1 MMTWGQPRLMRK
13 VKETVSECMSQMFD
27 LVLEKSEIKGERD
40 RFLTY
45 RELDNA
51 VQGRIKVA
59 DRLLKGLIFDSIEP
73 GLFLFGIGQLFDQ
86 VLPGDL
92 GPMLFP

>member
-1 MMTWGQPRLMRK
+1 MRK

-27 LVLEKSEIKGERD
+27 LVLEKSEIKGGRD

-51 VQGRIKVA
+51 VQGRVDRIIQGGIMLPVRV
-59 DRLLKGLIFDSIEP
+59 RLLQKIEP
-73 GLFLFGIGQLFDQ
+73 DRFRRIG
-86 VLPGDL
+86 
-92 GPMLFP
+92 

>member
-13 VKETVSECMSQMFD
+13 VKETVSECRSRMFD
-27 LVLEKSEIKGERD
+27 LFIEQSEIKGRRD

-51 VQGRIKVA
+51 TQGRI
-59 DRLLKGLIFDSIEP
+59 DRIIQSGIMFPVRVRLVQKIEP
-73 GLFLFGIGQLFDQ
+73 DRFRRIE
-86 VLPGDL
+86 
-92 GPMLFP
+92 

>member
-1 MMTWGQPRLMRK
+1 MMTWGQPRRMRK

-51 VQGRIKVA
+51 VQGRIDRIIQSGIMLPVSV
-59 DRLLKGLIFDSIEP
+59 RLLQKIEP
-73 GLFLFGIGQLFDQ
+73 DRFKPIGRA
-86 VLPGDL
+86 
-92 GPMLFP
+92 